1 MTHSNYEPLG
11 AFPIAGETDSA
22 GVLVGIYREGTPLA
36 DLSGFDIS
44 DRMVY
49 FEDKAGNPFCPN
61 RKVTMT
67 PAVARSFAELLFRCA
82 DIIEQEGLE
91 E

>member
-1 MTHSNYEPLG
+1 MTHSNYEPFG
-11 AFPIAGETDSA
+11 TFPLAGEPDSV

-44 DRMVY
+44 DRLVY
-49 FEDKAGNPFCPN
+49 FEEESGNPFCPN
-61 RKVTMT
+61 RKITMT